1 MTGIKV
7 GIEDMSI
14 HITKHYVERD
24 DLARKRAKER
34 EISPDDLIEKIRNL
48 RIERF
53 SVFYQTDIVEAG
65 TEAILELMQR
75 NNLEPKDISRIY
87 TPTESSLDQ
96 AKALGTYIVGK
107 LKKHGYNFSHVE
119 TRESKLACLPGSY
132 DVYDCCNYVELHP
145 DRKVI
150 VLCVDE
156 AIYDQRSGAEPTQ
169 GAGAIALLISA
180 NPSLVILDFSN
191 VGVFTMDSMGYYRPP
206 GKETP
211 IVTSWV
217 SIYDYLYCMR
227 EAFDDYKRKTGE
239 QEILGKLDWL
249 IFHNPYGLMVE
260 DFLSYLLIHEHR
272 DTKNWKDILKQIGM
286 KEPTKSGVEAYR
298 DKITREKHR
307 KFREK
312 FRKTKLFQRFFRK
325 KVEPSVIASR
335 QTGNLYSGSL
345 FLQLASLITYGKPK
359 KGDLISFW
367 GFGSGS
373 SSLFYQGRINNPS
386 DFKLKEKLKNR
397 EKLEIEEYER
407 WRQERTSNLFKG

>member
-7 GIEDMSI
+7 GIEDMAI
-14 HITKHYVERD
+14 HIPPYYVDARE
-24 DLARKRAKER
+24 LAIKRAEER
-34 EISPDDLIEKIRNL
+34 KVPPERLLKKLRDL

-53 SVFYQTDIVEAG
+53 SVFYQTDVVKAG

-132 DVYDCCNYVELHP
+132 DVYDCCNYVALHP

-156 AIYDQRSGAEPTQ
+156 AIYDQGSGAEPTQ
-169 GAGAIALLISA
+169 GAGAIAILISA
-180 NPSLVILDFSN
+180 NPSVATLDFSN

-211 IVTSWV
+211 IVSSWV

-227 EAFDDYKRKTGE
+227 EAWEDYKRKTKE
-239 QEILGKLDWL
+239 KEILERLDWL
-249 IFHNPYGLMVE
+249 IFHNPFGLMVE
-260 DFLSYLLIHEHR
+260 DFVSYLLIHEHR
-272 DTKNWKDILKQIGM
+272 DTKNWKDILKQIDM

-298 DKITREKHR
+298 DKETREKHR
-307 KFREK
+307 EFRER

-325 KVEPSVIASR
+325 KVEPSVFASR
-335 QTGNLYSGSL
+335 QTGNLYTWSL
-345 FLQLASLITYGKPK
+345 FLQLASLITYGNPK

-373 SSLFYQGRINNPS
+373 SSLFYLGIINDPS
-386 DFKLKEKLKNR
+386 DLKLKEKLKNR
-397 EKLEIEEYER
+397 KKLDIGKYEEY
-407 WRQERTSNLFKG
+407 RQERTSNLFKG